1 MATANQVIYF
11 NEPVERQL
19 GFAAMVKTGD
29 LLHLSGVLSIDEQ
42 LNVVAPGDMAGQ
54 IERVY
59 DLLEATLAKVHADL
73 SNVVNETIF
82 VTDMQALAAAA
93 ATRTKRYA
101 KCAPP
106 ASTAVQVSGLFLPGC
121 LIELQAVAQFRG

>member
-1 MATANQVIYF
+1 MASVDQVIFF
-11 NEPVERQL
+11 NEPVEKQL
-19 GFAAMVKTGD
+19 GFAAMVKTGE
-29 LLHLSGVLSIDEQ
+29 LIHLSGVLSIDER

-59 DLLEATLAKVHADL
+59 DILEETLALVRADL

-82 VTDMQALAAAA
+82 VTDIQALAAAA
-93 ATRTKRYA
+93 ATRAKRYA

-106 ASTAVQVSGLFLPGC
+106 ASTAVQVGALFFPGC

>member
-1 MATANQVIYF
+1 MATADQVIFF
-11 NEPVERQL
+11 NEPVERQF

-29 LLHLSGVLSIDEQ
+29 LIHLSGVLSIDEQ

-59 DLLEATLAKVHADL
+59 DILEATLALVRADL

-82 VTDMQALAAAA
+82 VTDMQALAGAAA
-93 ATRTKRYA
+93 ARAKRYA
-101 KCAPP
+101 KCSPP
-106 ASTAVQVSGLFLPGC
+106 ASTAVQVVGLFFPGC
-121 LIELQAVAQFRG
+121 LIELQAVAQFCG

>member
-1 MATANQVIYF
+1 MATAEQVIHF
-11 NEPVERQL
+11 NEPVEKQF
-19 GFAAMVKTGD
+19 GFAAMVKTGAFI
-29 LLHLSGVLSIDEQ
+29 HLSGVLSLDEQ
-42 LNVVAPGDMAGQ
+42 LNVVAPGDMAAQ

-59 DLLEATLAKVHADL
+59 DILEATLSLVRADL

-106 ASTAVQVSGLFLPGC
+106 ASTAVQVGALFLPGC